1 MTKKNRNLLII
12 LLIIAVAIL
21 YNFIFS
27 SKNGNSRSFLDEMRD
42 REIKSIISK
51 KYINRNNHNIP
62 FLVYGG
68 KDSII
73 IYRDWWDKV
82 SVGDSIIKPKNSLEL
97 TIKNSNKF
105 ESLNY
110 KDKFGLE

>member
-1 MTKKNRNLLII
+1 MLII
-12 LLIIAVAIL
+12 ITVTIL
-21 YNFIFS
+21 NHFIFS
-27 SKNGNSRSFLDEMRD
+27 SKNGNSGSFLDEMRD
-42 REIKSIISK
+42 REIKSIISE
-51 KYINRNNHNIP
+51 KYINKQNHNIP

-73 IYRDWWDKV
+73 VYRDWWDKV

-97 TIKNSNKF
+97 TIKNSNKL

-110 KDKFGLE
+110 EDKFGLE